1 MKEKARSS
9 ITRQIDSLRFY
20 LSPRY
25 LLGIALILA
34 SFISAYTIS
43 ANSNRTIQVWAA
55 KTDLAPGMV
64 LSLDNI
70 EQVRA
75 LLPFSA
81 SRYLGE
87 SAKIIGTTVVRP
99 VGKDELIPSFALAA
113 EGDTYL
119 RRVPIPVSKGFFPS
133 DLAIGNVIDLYVVP
147 NKNTYSSNTTPND
160 LFTLYGLAVEA
171 VDSSN
176 LSIGGG
182 ISVTLLVPE
191 ASVRPLIESLSG
203 SQLILVKR

>member
-20 LSPRY
+20 LSPGF
-25 LLGIALILA
+25 LLGIGLILA

-70 EQVRA
+70 EPVRA

-87 SAKIIGTTVVRP
+87 SAKIIGTIVVRP
-99 VGKDELIPSFALAA
+99 VSKDELIPSFALAA
-113 EGDTYL
+113 EGDTHV
-119 RRVPIPVSKGFFPS
+119 RRVPISVTKGFFPS
-133 DLAIGNVIDLYVVP
+133 GLAIGNVVDLYVVP
-147 NKNTYSSNTTPND
+147 NKNTYSSNTTANE

-182 ISVTLLVPE
+182 ISATLLVPE
-191 ASVRPLIESLSG
+191 SSVRPLIESFSG